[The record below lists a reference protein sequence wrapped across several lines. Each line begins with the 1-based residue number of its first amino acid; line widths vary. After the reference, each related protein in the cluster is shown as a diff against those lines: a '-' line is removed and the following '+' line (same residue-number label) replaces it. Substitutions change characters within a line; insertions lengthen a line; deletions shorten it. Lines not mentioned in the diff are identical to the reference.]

1 MITKQ
6 LKGIYMRK
14 ENNSGCVRIL
24 DEEGVAVEYGLVD
37 VVSGSLEGVFD
48 RDIVNCVMRLSEQEL
63 ALLASYR
70 GKGCPFL
77 ERPLRLPCYPC
88 AFPRAGLR
96 LRQLQRFRRKR
107 LCPARQLR
115 DAPCARE
122 YEGYRPLPRR

>member
-63 ALLASYR
+63 ALLAS
-70 GKGCPFL
+70 
-77 ERPLRLPCYPC
+77 
-88 AFPRAGLR
+88 
-96 LRQLQRFRRKR
+96 
-107 LCPARQLR
+107 
-115 DAPCARE
+115 
-122 YEGYRPLPRR
+122 

>member
-1 MITKQ
+1 
-6 LKGIYMRK
+6 MRK

-77 ERPLRLPCYPC
+77 ERPLRCRVTRVLS
-88 AFPRAGLR
+88 RAQDFC

-115 DAPCARE
+115 DAPCA
-122 YEGYRPLPRR
+122 P